1 MADIC
6 MCRGIECPTKNSC
19 YRHTAPVN
27 PEWQSYFTEEPYD
40 KEKQECEYYWDN
52 KNRQNEKTN

>member
-1 MADIC
+1 
-6 MCRGIECPTKNSC
+6 MCRGTECPTKNSC

-52 KNRQNEKTN
+52 KNRQNEKTKK